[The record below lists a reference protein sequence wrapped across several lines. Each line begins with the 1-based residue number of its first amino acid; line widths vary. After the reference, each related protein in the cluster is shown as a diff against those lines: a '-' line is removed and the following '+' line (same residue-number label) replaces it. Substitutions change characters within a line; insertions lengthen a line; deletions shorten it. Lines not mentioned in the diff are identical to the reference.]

1 MKKFNRA
8 VNEYIL
14 AQTING
20 TKPLLIWTGNDYLVN
35 WFFSQSMA
43 ERKLGEVVL

>member
-1 MKKFNRA
+1 MKKFSKAIKEFRH
-8 VNEYIL
+8 

-20 TKPLLIWTGNDYLVN
+20 TKPLLIWTGNDYLIN

>member
-20 TKPLLIWTGNDYLVN
+20 TKPLLIWTAMITLLIGSLVN
-35 WFFSQSMA
+35 QWQKES
-43 ERKLGEVVL
+43 